1 MDEAHLEVCP
11 VLYMLFMHILYM
23 YTIYKQSVHNNED
36 WQIEKKINKIYL
48 TWYSLLNPVFS
59 FKDMFVICAFIFLT
73 EMFLLVGGPLFVFSG
88 KAYVDSSTS
97 FASKMLNQQYTV
109 ALFFGQ

>member
-1 MDEAHLEVCP
+1 
-11 VLYMLFMHILYM
+11 
-23 YTIYKQSVHNNED
+23 
-36 WQIEKKINKIYL
+36 
-48 TWYSLLNPVFS
+48 
-59 FKDMFVICAFIFLT
+59 MFVICAFIFLT